1 MLNQN
6 KKFLKM
12 VEPLKSGELLVKEGF
27 INRDDIHKALLLQ
40 KKEKDASFPKTNLF
54 GMILCDLNLITPL
67 DNFYV
72 LHKYNKLH
80 SIQSALISKNIL
92 QKEVVARAEKNALQ
106 QNIPFISFL
115 INAGLV
121 SISQMKILLFE
132 LFHIPFKSINNFT
145 YNKKDLNLLI
155 QKLEEKKSWGNKTIP
170 LVLKDNT
177 ILFGITDP
185 ENILFIRKLNDLFPQ
200 YRFKTL
206 FISFSQFS
214 KLHDQL
220 YKRDTT
226 TASTSTIVPVASIAS
241 TASTAATPP
250 TPSIKKPLDLS
261 LLLNFTTSIKDPEHE
276 FDSIKTLYERYEL
289 LRQLIGNPKRADLQD
304 EFNQFIIQ
312 THKKITREYNNQII
326 KFSLKKE
333 NRDVKIIAFPKT

>member
-1 MLNQN
+1 MINQN

-12 VEPLKSGELLVKEGF
+12 VKPLKSGELLVKEGF
-27 INRDDIHKALLLQ
+27 INQDDIHKALLLQ
-40 KKEKDASFPKTNLF
+40 KKEKDVSSPKKKLF

-72 LHKYNKLH
+72 LHKYNKLQ
-80 SIQSALISKNIL
+80 SIQSTLISKNIL
-92 QKEVVARAEKNALQ
+92 QKEVVTEAGKDALQ

-115 INAGLV
+115 INTGLV

-155 QKLEEKKSWGNKTIP
+155 QKLEEKKSWENKTIP

-185 ENILFIRKLNDLFPQ
+185 ENILFIRTLNDLFPQ

-206 FISFSQFS
+206 FIPFSQFS
-214 KLHDQL
+214 KLHNQL
-220 YKRDTT
+220 YKSDATIV
-226 TASTSTIVPVASIAS
+226 STSTIVPVAPIANTK
-241 TASTAATPP
+241 TAP

-289 LRQLIGNPKRADLQD
+289 LRQLIGNPKRADLED
-304 EFNQFIIQ
+304 EFTQFIIQ
-312 THKKITREYNNQII
+312 AHKKITRKYNNQII

-333 NRDVKIIAFPKT
+333 NRNVKIIAFPKT

>member
-1 MLNQN
+1 LLNQN

-12 VEPLKSGELLVKEGF
+12 VQPLKSGELLVKEGF
-27 INRDDIHKALLLQ
+27 INQDDIHKALLLQ
-40 KKEKDASFPKTNLF
+40 NKEKDSSSPKQTLF
-54 GMILCDLNLITPL
+54 GMTLCDLNLITPL

-72 LHKYNKLH
+72 LHKYNKLQ
-80 SIQSALISKNIL
+80 SIQSTLISKNIL
-92 QKEVVARAEKNALQ
+92 QKKVVERAEKNSLQ
-106 QNIPFISFL
+106 QNIPLISFL

-121 SISQMKILLFE
+121 SKSQMKILLFE

-145 YNKKDLNLLI
+145 YDKKDLNLLI
-155 QKLEEKKSWGNKTIP
+155 QKLEEKKSWENKTIP
-170 LVLKDNT
+170 LVLKGNT

-185 ENILFIRKLNDLFPQ
+185 ENILFIRKLNDRFPQ
-200 YRFKTL
+200 YRFKTI

-214 KLHDQL
+214 KLHDHL
-220 YKRDTT
+220 YKSDAT
-226 TASTSTIVPVASIAS
+226 TASTSTTVPVASP
-241 TASTAATPP
+241 AATVP

-261 LLLNFTTSIKDPEHE
+261 LLLNFTTSIKDPEHQL
-276 FDSIKTLYERYEL
+276 DSIKTLYERYEL
-289 LRQLIGNPKRADLQD
+289 LRQLIGNPKRPNLED

-312 THKKITREYNNQII
+312 THQKITREYNNQII

>member
-1 MLNQN
+1 MFNQN
-6 KKFLKM
+6 KKFLRM
-12 VEPLKSGELLVKEGF
+12 VKPLKSGELLVKEGF

-40 KKEKDASFPKTNLF
+40 KKEKDSSSPKKTLF
-54 GMILCDLNLITPL
+54 GIILCDLNLITPL

-72 LHKYNKLH
+72 LHKYNKLQ

-92 QKEVVARAEKNALQ
+92 QEEVVTRAEKDSLQ

-115 INAGLV
+115 INMGLV

-145 YNKKDLNLLI
+145 YNKKALNLLI
-155 QKLEEKKSWGNKTIP
+155 QKLEEKKSWEDKTIP

-185 ENILFIRKLNDLFPQ
+185 ENILFVRTLNDLFPQ
-200 YRFKTL
+200 YRFKTM

-214 KLHDQL
+214 KLHNQL
-220 YKRDTT
+220 YKNDAT
-226 TASTSTIVPVASIAS
+226 TASTSTIVPVASIAI
-241 TASTAATPP
+241 ANAKPAP

-289 LRQLIGNPKRADLQD
+289 LRQLIGNPKRADLED

-312 THKKITREYNNQII
+312 KHKKITRKYNNQII